1 MEALGELHDG
11 VNPVP
16 EASDTLH
23 FVKHITIAENERVSF
38 RIGPLKKKQQQSLE
52 VMESVRD
59 STQKL
64 NNADNI

>member
-38 RIGPLKKKQQQSLE
+38 RIGPLKKKNSKALRLWKVSGIQH
-52 VMESVRD
+52 
-59 STQKL
+59 K
-64 NNADNI
+64 N